1 MSRFLSQL
9 AALWKQ
15 LGLNQKISLILSAGV
30 VVAVMAGVLVWSS
43 RPDMQ
48 LLYGRLDPK
57 DAGDIASALDAQGV
71 AYEVGAGGSSIRVPR
86 SDVAR
91 VRMEL
96 ASKGL
101 PTGSSVGYEIFDQGN
116 FGISDFVQRTNYLRA
131 IQGELSRTIS
141 QLDGVRGARVMV
153 VMPENRLLVTD
164 TSRRSTASVFVDTGG
179 SRLALEAV
187 NSIRSLVANA
197 VEGLRIDDVSVV
209 DNRGNVLSDELR
221 QDGLGGGLTS
231 GPLRFRKSLEDYFSQ
246 KVETMLA
253 TVLGPANAV
262 VRVSVDVD
270 TSSSTV
276 TEERFDPEM
285 QILRSTTVTE
295 DSNISTETQASAAV
309 GVAANVPGEAAAGDG
324 APVSNSQQTRKS
336 KTENYDIGRSTIN
349 TVRNAGEIERITAA
363 VFVALR
369 TTGEG
374 EARAP
379 QPRTGEEL
387 DQLRRMVVNALGV
400 VPQRGQTLDQ
410 IVSVQEVDFATGSI
424 MEQTAVLG
432 RDVQINQWIEIGQ
445 KALVGLFAV
454 GAFFYFLRLI
464 KRAQA
469 EAPSLELY
477 QPGAAGAGRP
487 AELDG
492 PITPAMLNE
501 MIRQKPGNVGLTLK
515 EWMSTGQK

>member
-9 AALWKQ
+9 AVLWKQ
-15 LGLNQKISLILSAGV
+15 LGFNQKISLVLSAGV
-30 VVAVMAGVLVWSS
+30 VVAVMAGVLAWSS

-57 DAGDIASALDAQGV
+57 DAGDIAAALDAQGI
-71 AYEVGAGGSSIRVPR
+71 AYEVSAGGTSIHVSRA
-86 SDVAR
+86 DVAR
-91 VRMEL
+91 VRMQL

-101 PTGSSVGYEIFDQGN
+101 PSGNSVGYEIFDQGN

-131 IQGELSRTIS
+131 IQGELSRTIG
-141 QLDGVRGARVMV
+141 QLDGVRAARVMV

-179 SRLALEAV
+179 NQLALEAV

-209 DNRGNVLSDELR
+209 DNRGNVLSDELQ
-221 QDGLGGGLTS
+221 QDGIGGGLSS

-262 VRVSVDVD
+262 VRVSVGVD
-270 TSSSTV
+270 TTSSTV

-295 DSNISTETQASAAV
+295 DTNVSTESQPSAAV
-309 GVAANVPGEAAAGDG
+309 GVAANVPDPAAAENG
-324 APVSNSQQTRKS
+324 APVTNSQQTRTS

-374 EARAP
+374 EQRTP
-379 QPRTGEEL
+379 QPRTPEEIE
-387 DQLRRMVVNALGV
+387 QLRRMVVNALGV
-400 VPQRGQTLDQ
+400 EPQRGQTLDQ
-410 IVSVQEVDFATGSI
+410 IVSVQEVDFAADAI
-424 MEQTAVLG
+424 VEQTEVLG
-432 RDVQINQWIEIGQ
+432 SDVRINQWVEIGQ
-445 KALVGLFAV
+445 KVLVGLFAV
-454 GAFFYFLRLI
+454 GAFLYFLRLI
-464 KRAQA
+464 KRGQA

-477 QPGAAGAGRP
+477 QPGSGGAGR
-487 AELDG
+487 AGEFDG

-515 EWMSTGQK
+515 EWMSAGQK